1 MPRIVHMR
9 RAFAHPSARPPPST
23 LGCFLFD
30 YSPTPPSPLP
40 VALLCFAL
48 LLYGLVDSFLLCHS
62 QFVFHPR
69 QPVLQNLIPPKELD
83 VQVRVMQD
91 AGELDTEA
99 GEVISLTQGSE
110 HLLRRADAEQL
121 IRQGVLRHVD

>member
-1 MPRIVHMR
+1 M
-9 RAFAHPSARPPPST
+9 
-23 LGCFLFD
+23 
-30 YSPTPPSPLP
+30 
-40 VALLCFAL
+40 
-48 LLYGLVDSFLLCHS
+48 
-62 QFVFHPR
+62 
-69 QPVLQNLIPPKELD
+69 QNLIPPKELD